1 MTTGARRA
9 LIQSVTA
16 AIPVHPATTRQW
28 NPGRI
33 GQPTWRA

>member
-16 AIPVHPATTRQW
+16 SISVQPASSRRW

-33 GQPTWRA
+33 GQPVWPA